1 MTRRMPL
8 GRGLAIAGV
17 LALALTGCAGNGAD
31 VYGTWGEKANAKP
44 YLELSDD
51 GSVAGSDGCNRMTGN
66 FTVDGDTVTFG
77 QLAST
82 LMACEGVDT
91 WLSKAETAT
100 VDGDTMTVFNT
111 KGDEIGTLDRAE

>member
-1 MTRRMPL
+1 MRRRMPL

-17 LALALTGCAGNGAD
+17 LALALTGCAGNGSD
-31 VYGTWGEKANAKP
+31 VHGTWGEKVDAKP

-51 GSVAGSDGCNRMTGN
+51 GSVAGSDGCNRMTGT

-100 VDGDTMTVFNT
+100 VDSDTMTVFNT